1 MFRCAR
7 LIIPVFIGKTKGN
20 AVRQFDNID
29 VFCSKTTGRPRRT
42 TGYDIMQEREIV
54 RRNVSTKE
62 V

>member
-29 VFCSKTTGRPRRT
+29 FSVPKPPEGRDVQP
-42 TGYDIMQEREIV
+42 DMI
-54 RRNVSTKE
+54 
-62 V
+62 